1 MAVGGVRDTVG
12 ASPRNVR
19 GPRSTIVRTIISA
32 LTTGGA
38 AACTISL
45 WTFRVAL
52 ANRGRRGL
60 SSAIA
65 GIEAVLFVLIFT
77 GLVANLGDPVRILG
91 YAIGVA
97 GGTFLGL
104 FADERL
110 SSGQSEV
117 RLIFPGDGG
126 GPIDR
131 LLRAGWP
138 ATWTAGAGPAGS
150 TTTAMIV
157 VDDRDAARLLALVD
171 TLRPVP
177 FVTVERLRTTR
188 PVPLPGGFTQV
199 AGSRRGGRRRG
210 RARAG
215 AR

>member
-1 MAVGGVRDTVG
+1 
-12 ASPRNVR
+12 
-19 GPRSTIVRTIISA
+19 VRTIISA
-32 LTTGGA
+32 LATGGA
-38 AACTISL
+38 AACSISL

-52 ANRGRRGL
+52 ANRGRRGV
-60 SSAIA
+60 SSVIA

-91 YAIGVA
+91 YALGVA

-110 SSGQSEV
+110 SAGQSEI
-117 RLIFPGDGG
+117 RLILAGDGA

-138 ATWTAGAGPAGS
+138 ATWTAGAGPAGP
-150 TTTAMIV
+150 TTTVTVV
-157 VDDRDAARLLALVD
+157 VDDREIARLLALVD
-171 TLRPVP
+171 RLRPVP
-177 FVTVERLRTTR
+177 FVTVERLRTAR

-199 AGSRRGGRRRG
+199 AGSRGASRPRG